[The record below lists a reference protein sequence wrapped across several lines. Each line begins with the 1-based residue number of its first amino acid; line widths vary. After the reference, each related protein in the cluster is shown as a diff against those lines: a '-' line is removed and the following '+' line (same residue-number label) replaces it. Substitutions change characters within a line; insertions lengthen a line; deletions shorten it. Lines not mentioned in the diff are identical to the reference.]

1 MNSYKIKVG
10 LKGLN
15 GKINRVFIVN
25 DNITLDDLC
34 TAIIRSMDGYLGHL
48 YCLMYDW
55 INYMSDKLDVVD
67 YEDKFMG
74 KMKLSKF
81 NLEVNNK
88 MVLWYDYGDDWYFNI
103 DVKEVIDGHNDKMIT
118 LVKGKGKGI
127 LEDCGGIYVLK
138 QIIET
143 GEQLLDPNDEDYSE
157 WYYDINDFN
166 IDNINR
172 ELAKY
177 YN

>member
-1 MNSYKIKVG
+1 
-10 LKGLN
+10 
-15 GKINRVFIVN
+15 
-25 DNITLDDLC
+25 
-34 TAIIRSMDGYLGHL
+34 
-48 YCLMYDW
+48 
-55 INYMSDKLDVVD
+55 MSDKLDVVD